1 MEVIKDDIYQQVR
14 AETKDYVIAFGV
26 SGSVAESIQAST
38 TLLVEWLKRD
48 YGMSDSEV
56 ALFVGAVMQYDI
68 AELVDPH
75 INVVAKVPQTALAP
89 LKR

>member
-1 MEVIKDDIYQQVR
+1 
-14 AETKDYVIAFGV
+14 V

-38 TLLVEWLKRD
+38 TLLVEWLKKD
-48 YGMSDSEV
+48 YQMSDSEV

-75 INVVAKVPQTALAP
+75 INVVAKVPKTALAAFR
-89 LKR
+89 K

>member
-1 MEVIKDDIYQQVR
+1 M
-14 AETKDYVIAFGV
+14 

-38 TLLVEWLKRD
+38 TLLVEWLKKD
-48 YGMSDSEV
+48 YQMSDSEV

-75 INVVAKVPQTALAP
+75 INVVAKVPKTALASFR
-89 LKR
+89 K

>member
-1 MEVIKDDIYQQVR
+1 M
-14 AETKDYVIAFGV
+14 

-38 TLLVEWLKRD
+38 TLLVEWLKKD
-48 YGMSDSEV
+48 YQMSDSEV

-75 INVVAKVPQTALAP
+75 INVVAKVPKTALAAFR
-89 LKR
+89 K